1 MSDVKRIGVM
11 MQLDRPFK
19 RHVST
24 YSGILDYARKHPD
37 WQVVVDDWADRS
49 LPAKPG
55 TPAPY
60 HGIIGRIG
68 KLGAE
73 RAKRLDLP
81 AVNVWFSSPAHGL
94 PGVFPDFAASGRLV
108 ADHLQS
114 RGFRHLAALLQT
126 DDKSAACQ
134 ATAMEAFAR
143 DAGVDDGLGAVVLDE
158 PATYDDWRRGVQA
171 IERWMACW
179 KVPLGLLVLDPAWA
193 RVIVEQ
199 AKVRGWRVPD
209 QIAIVCSTNDEM
221 HCEQPEPGLSAVEL
235 PFEQIGYEAA
245 RMLDE
250 LIDGKREG
258 RSPFAEPQ
266 TVILPPV
273 GIVSRKS
280 TDFFAVEDPLVGHAL
295 RFIAGHL
302 HKPLDVTK
310 VARAVGVAR
319 RTLDA
324 WFEKSLGV
332 SVAVEI
338 SRLRIERVK
347 RELTAGQDSI
357 EAIARRTGFASTRT
371 LNDQF
376 KRSTGMTPTAFR
388 EQGQM
393 RDAGA

>member
-24 YSGILDYARKHPD
+24 YSGILEYARKHPE
-37 WQVVVDDWADRS
+37 WRVVVDEWADRS
-49 LPAKPG
+49 LPAKRG
-55 TPAPY
+55 TQAPY
-60 HGIIGRIG
+60 DGIIGRIG

-73 RAKRLDLP
+73 RARRLDLP

-94 PGVFPDFAASGRLV
+94 PGVFPDFVASGRLV
-108 ADHLQS
+108 ADHLLG
-114 RGFRHLAALLQT
+114 RGFRHLAALLQAG
-126 DDKSAACQ
+126 DKGAAGQ
-134 ATAMEAFAR
+134 ASGMEAFAR
-143 DAGVDDGLGAVVLDE
+143 EAGVDGWLGNVVLDE

-171 IERWMACW
+171 IERWMSSW
-179 KVPLGLLVLDPAWA
+179 KVPLGLLVLDPSWV

-199 AKVRGWRVPD
+199 AKERGWRVPD
-209 QIAIVCSTNDEM
+209 QIAIVCSTNDEL

-235 PFEQIGYEAA
+235 PFEQIGFEAA

-258 RSPFAEPQ
+258 RSPFAEPK

-273 GIVSRKS
+273 GIVSRHS
-280 TDFFAVEDPLVGHAL
+280 TDFFAVEDPLVGQAL
-295 RFIAGHL
+295 RYIAGHL
-302 HKPLDVTK
+302 HKPLDVTT
-310 VARAVGVAR
+310 VAKAIGAAR

-332 SVAVEI
+332 TVAVEI

-347 RELTAGQDSI
+347 RELAAGQDSI

-388 EQGQM
+388 EQGQT
-393 RDAGA
+393 